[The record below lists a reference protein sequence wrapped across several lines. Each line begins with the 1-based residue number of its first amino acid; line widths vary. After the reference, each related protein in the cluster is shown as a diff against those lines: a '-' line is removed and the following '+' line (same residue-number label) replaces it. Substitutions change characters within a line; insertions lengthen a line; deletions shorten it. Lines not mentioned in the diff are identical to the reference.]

1 MPRIDESVD
10 VTKAL
15 NNYVEIPVENQPEE
29 NVPFVLIEDAP
40 VYKGCEG
47 LFKEKNKECFVKSI
61 KKFVM
66 NGFDI
71 DFAQEL
77 GLSSGTYKRV
87 AQFIITKDGS
97 VNELKIITQ
106 HSKLEKNVKII
117 IKKLPRFTPGMQRK
131 VPVNVKFT
139 LPILFKLG

>member
-1 MPRIDESVD
+1 
-10 VTKAL
+10 
-15 NNYVEIPVENQPEE
+15 
-29 NVPFVLIEDAP
+29 
-40 VYKGCEG
+40 
-47 LFKEKNKECFVKSI
+47 
-61 KKFVM
+61 M